1 MFAMSQKRLRASRI
15 SGPCESASAGS
26 PARKTATYRQIH
38 GDAKRR
44 RRVDGMGESG
54 STFGWESG
62 GRRQSLWIQEVHAEK
77 KSTLEQLSTFDQA
90 HGRVGVDRGRAEP
103 FDAMGFVLQLAQSR
117 LLPLLR
123 SQQPSRKRKRQDR
136 PERRIFVS
144 FGRETR
150 RSMPQRLQL
159 LRSLGKMPEM
169 LAASSAGGEL
179 PERSEKQMHKGKV
192 RRRQK
197 PGAPLS

>member
-1 MFAMSQKRLRASRI
+1 
-15 SGPCESASAGS
+15 
-26 PARKTATYRQIH
+26 
-38 GDAKRR
+38 
-44 RRVDGMGESG
+44 MGESG

-159 LRSLGKMPEM
+159 LRSLGKMPE
-169 LAASSAGGEL
+169 
-179 PERSEKQMHKGKV
+179 RSEKQMHKGKV